1 MRVGIAADNG
11 GFNLK
16 EDLAAHLRAAGH
28 EVIDFG
34 AHNLSQDDDYPD
46 FVIPW
51 PSP

>member
-1 MRVGIAADNG
+1 MRVGIAVDHG